1 MTSEDRPD
9 AASMGSYNVVVGIDY
24 SEQSEQALYAG
35 LDTLTQRPEAKL
47 HVIAVAEGDGPRLPE
62 ELTADAKQRFL
73 DDAAETLEAYLG
85 QRLDGMARAGA
96 VIDRDRIYDSV
107 DFGQP
112 AERILALANEVYADL
127 VIVGTHGH
135 SGVEHLV
142 LGSVAETVLRNA
154 HCPVLVMRP
163 KHHRTDAARS

>member
-1 MTSEDRPD
+1 MKTEMSAESTP
-9 AASMGSYNVVVGIDY
+9 AAAGTEGYNVVVGVDY
-24 SEQSEQALYAG
+24 SEQAEQALYAG
-35 LDTLTQRPEAKL
+35 LDTLVRRPDARL

-62 ELTADAKQRFL
+62 ELTAEAKKRFL
-73 DDAAETLEAYLG
+73 DEAASTLESYLG

-96 VIDRDRIYDSV
+96 SIDRDRVFDSV
-107 DFGQP
+107 DFGKP
-112 AERILALANEVYADL
+112 AERILALAREVHADL
-127 VIVGTHGH
+127 VIVGTHGL

-163 KHHRTDAARS
+163 KQHR